1 MLASDDP
8 EAVKHKLLDLMKQAK
23 EQWEC
28 VLQLTATSKEI
39 ADRDRML
46 ALQKKK
52 AEIEKSLADLRNDPD
67 RAKLAKEIMSRQNPK
82 GKLEVRKMCRRH
94 PREPSDSD
102 SIPVLTPE

>member
-1 MLASDDP
+1 MSASDDP
-8 EAVKHKLLDLMKQAK
+8 EAATHMLLDLVKQAK

-28 VLQLTATSKEI
+28 VIKLTDTSKEI

-46 ALQKKK
+46 TLQKKK

-82 GKLEVRKMCRRH
+82 GKLEVRKTCHQH

-102 SIPVLTPE
+102 LIPVLTPE

>member
-1 MLASDDP
+1 MSASDDQ
-8 EAVKHKLLDLMKQAK
+8 EAAKHMLLDLMKQAK

-52 AEIEKSLADLRNDPD
+52 AEIEKSLADLRNDPH

-82 GKLEVRKMCRRH
+82 GKLEVRKTCRRH
-94 PREPSDSD
+94 TREPSDSD